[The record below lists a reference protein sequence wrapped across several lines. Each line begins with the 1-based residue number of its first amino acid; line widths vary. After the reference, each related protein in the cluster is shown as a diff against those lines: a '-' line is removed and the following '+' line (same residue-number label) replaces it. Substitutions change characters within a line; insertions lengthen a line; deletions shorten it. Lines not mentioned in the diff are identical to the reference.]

1 MSQQTLSLITN
12 IISVVGVILV
22 TILFANIKLKSNLK
36 DIDEIITYTHNLDI
50 KIIPKN
56 KITFYSFF
64 KRYIDIVG
72 GIFGILA
79 LMPIFL
85 ITSILCRLE
94 YNGPILVKTKQI
106 GANGK
111 FFYSFKFR
119 TKIIEPINPFILN
132 RDDYSKVGLFLYKT
146 GLENLPMLINI
157 VKGDISFI
165 GRSMYDEFSA
175 KKVPNH
181 VLICKP
187 GLASIWSISLDKQE
201 FKFKSKVESD
211 IFYIKN
217 QSLFLDLKIAL
228 RCLYIS
234 LGVTGNF

>member
-1 MSQQTLSLITN
+1 MSHQTLALITN
-12 IISVVGVILV
+12 IITVVGAILV
-22 TILFANIKLKSNLK
+22 IILFANIKLKSNLK
-36 DIDEIITYTHNLDI
+36 DIDEIITYRHDLHIQN
-50 KIIPKN
+50 IPKN

-72 GIFGILA
+72 GLFAILM
-79 LMPIFL
+79 LIPIFL
-85 ITSILCRLE
+85 ITYILCKIE
-94 YNGPILVKTKQI
+94 YTGPILVKTKQI

-119 TKIIEPINPFILN
+119 TKNFEPINPFILN
-132 RDDYSKVGLFLYKT
+132 GDDYSKIGLFLYKT

-175 KKVPNH
+175 KKVPNY

-217 QSLFLDLKIAL
+217 QSLFLDFKIAL
-228 RCLYIS
+228 RCIYIS

>member
-1 MSQQTLSLITN
+1 MSYQVLSLITN
-12 IISVVGVILV
+12 IISIVGTILV
-22 TILFANIKLKSNLK
+22 IILFANIKLKSNLK
-36 DIDEIITYTHNLDI
+36 DIDEIITYKSTYDI
-50 KIIPKN
+50 QPIPKN
-56 KITFYSFF
+56 KITFYSIF

-72 GIFGILA
+72 GILAILI
-79 LMPIFL
+79 LMPIFI
-85 ITSILCRLE
+85 ITSILCKIE
-94 YNGPILVKTKQI
+94 YRDSIFVKTKQV

-119 TKIIEPINPFILN
+119 TKYIEHVNPFTLN
-132 RDDYSKVGLFLYKT
+132 RNDYSKVGLFLYKT

-175 KKVPNH
+175 KKVPNY

-201 FKFKSKVESD
+201 FKFRSKIESD

-217 QSLFLDLKIAL
+217 QSIFLDFKIAL
-228 RCLYIS
+228 RCIYIT